1 MATTTTA
8 DAVMDYDEVMKRF
21 DPVMGLEVHV
31 ELHTNT
37 KMFCG
42 CPTEFGAEPNSQVC
56 PVCLGLPG
64 ALPVVNE
71 KAVESAIRI
80 GLVLNCEIASWCR
93 FARKNYFYPDMPKN
107 FQTSQYDEPIAY
119 NGHLDVELEDGSV
132 YRVEIE
138 RAHMEED
145 TGKSLHIGGSTGRIH
160 GADHS
165 LVDYNRAGI
174 PLIEIVT
181 KPMVG
186 AGERA
191 PEVAKAYVSSLR
203 ELLRA
208 LDVSDVK
215 MEQGSMRCDANVSL
229 RPRVGEPTSAE
240 QLAVPLGTRT
250 ETKNV
255 NSLRSVERAVRY
267 EMSRHAAILAGGGSI
282 LQETRHW
289 HEDTGVTTSG
299 REKSDAEDYRYFPEP
314 DLVPVAPAPEWVEE
328 LRHTLPQNPVERRRE
343 LQQAWGYSDLE
354 MRDVLNA
361 GALEL
366 IEQTVA
372 EGASPAA
379 ARKWWLGEPAR
390 RANAEAQ
397 RLTEYAA
404 VVGLTPARVAELDG
418 LVASGR
424 LNDSMARQVLEG
436 VLDGE
441 GGPTAVADARGLELV
456 ADDGALE
463 AAVDKVIVANP
474 DVAAKIRDGK
484 VQAAGALIGQVMK
497 EMKGQADAGKARELI
512 LAKLQ

>member
-1 MATTTTA
+1 MTVEATLPYD
-8 DAVMDYDEVMKRF
+8 DAIAAF

-31 ELHTNT
+31 ELNTAT

-42 CPTEFGAEPNSQVC
+42 CPTEFGAEPNTQTC

-64 ALPVVNE
+64 ALPVVNV

-80 GLVLNCEIASWCR
+80 GLVLNCEIATWCR

-107 FQTSQYDEPIAY
+107 FQTSQYDEPIAF
-119 NGHLDVELEDGSV
+119 NGHLDVELEDGTV

-145 TGKSLHIGGSTGRIH
+145 TGKSLHVGGSTGRIH
-160 GADHS
+160 GATHS

-181 KPMVG
+181 KPMTG

-191 PEVAKAYVSSLR
+191 PEVARAYVSALR
-203 ELLRA
+203 DLLRA

-229 RPRVGEPTSAE
+229 RPKAGDPTSAE
-240 QLAVPLGTRT
+240 QAAVPLGTRT

-267 EMSRHAAILAGGGSI
+267 EISRHAAILSEGGSI

-289 HEDTGVTTSG
+289 HEDTGITTSG

-314 DLVPVAPAPEWVEE
+314 DLVPVAPPAEWVEQ
-328 LRHTLPQNPVERRRE
+328 LRGTLPENPAARRKR
-343 LQQAWGYSDLE
+343 LQSDWGYSDLE

-361 GALEL
+361 GAVEL
-366 IEQTVA
+366 IEETVA
-372 EGASPAA
+372 AGASPAA
-379 ARKWWLGEPAR
+379 ARKWWLGEPSR
-390 RANAEAQ
+390 RANSEAQ
-397 RLTEYAA
+397 DLVTYAA
-404 VVGLTPARVAELDG
+404 SIGLTPAHVAELDG
-418 LVASGR
+418 LVTSGR
-424 LNDSMARQVLEG
+424 LNDSMARQVLDG
-436 VLDGE
+436 VLAGE
-441 GGPTAVADARGLELV
+441 GSPTAVADARGLELV
-456 ADDGALE
+456 QDDSALE
-463 AAVDKVIVANP
+463 AAVDTVIAANA
-474 DVAAKIRDGK
+474 DVAEKIRGGK

-497 EMKGQADAGKARELI
+497 EMKGQADAGKARALI
-512 LAKLQ
+512 LAK